1 MITPSAENDVRSEP
15 QPATEPTFSTTA
27 KVGVVLALIAVV
39 VGWINAY
46 AIPLAAR
53 AMSTDVALNPLNV
66 YIFSIV
72 ATSIVV
78 LLNIVALVLGI
89 IAARHKVRPLMAGA
103 TIALSGT
110 GLLGIVLSAVVN
122 IAFPA
127 LIA

>member
-1 MITPSAENDVRSEP
+1 MITPSADNEVRSGSL
-15 QPATEPTFSTTA
+15 PAAAPRFSTAA

-39 VGWINAY
+39 VGWVNAY

-89 IAARHKVRPLMAGA
+89 VAARHSVRPLMAGA
-103 TIALSGT
+103 AIALSGT
-110 GLLGIVLSAVVN
+110 GLLGIALTTVVN
-122 IAFPA
+122 ISFPA
-127 LIA
+127 LRV